1 MVLRYANTLVWVC
14 VLARCILERSLLS
27 GESDERF
34 SVHFIVT
41 VLCRVCVCERERG
54 VPLGCACGAGSLS
67 WTVCLVRMESRAGRR
82 DDGRVSR

>member
-14 VLARCILERSLLS
+14 VHARCILERSLLS

-41 VLCRVCVCERERG
+41 VLCRVCVCERERE
-54 VPLGCACGAGSLS
+54 VFRLA
-67 WTVCLVRMESRAGRR
+67 VLVAQGLCPGQS
-82 DDGRVSR
+82 VW